1 MLLPLQPPR
10 PMHSH
15 PLSHPQYD
23 CVSTGRELDV
33 AVVIYTEEGPR
44 EADAGPHPA
53 TQPPRWQLDV
63 LAS

>member
-1 MLLPLQPPR
+1 MLLPLQPPH
-10 PMHSH
+10 PTHSH
-15 PLSHPQYD
+15 PLSHLQYD

-33 AVVIYTEEGPR
+33 VAVIYTEEGPQ
-44 EADAGPHPA
+44 EADAGSHPA